1 MCVCLYTE
9 LKEREFFAHH
19 QKTRLNVS
27 GYVVTY
33 VSESLRDSALLCTM
47 QHIMQCLVLRTSKQ
61 QTSSHLHVTMHRT
74 WWNKL
79 QTSLQLYIYI
89 SNVSLP
95 SSRAVYMY
103 TCMYTLIHITVCI
116 RRYTYSYI
124 CVCIYVD
131 ISFTALW
138 WCWLMAAT
146 IIHCYMLRRAR
157 KGKRYLKDLI
167 KRISVYNPSSGTA
180 PQNEDSMKASMLHAC
195 PLNFFD
201 ATLSRPKTLLITLR
215 FD

>member
-95 SSRAVYMY
+95 SSRAVY

-157 KGKRYLKDLI
+157 KGKRYLGPHQENL
-167 KRISVYNPSSGTA
+167 RV
-180 PQNEDSMKASMLHAC
+180 
-195 PLNFFD
+195 
-201 ATLSRPKTLLITLR
+201 RPK
-215 FD
+215 